1 MEIVDLFILSFEA
14 LKERKLRASLTTLMV
29 VIGAALVT
37 GLNGLTTGLNEY
49 MVKQF
54 STLGANVII
63 VLPGSQSIRLDNQVT
78 KNLEKIHDVVT
89 ALPFIQQSATIESGG
104 SSRNVFVMGID
115 QQKLHLVIPTLEL
128 ESGSLIQ
135 PSDSTGIV
143 IGNTV
148 AYPPGQ
154 SIPFAQY
161 GQSITIKFLAQG
173 EASPSLV
180 KASFRVKGII
190 KYMGTSSVFIPIDR
204 MALISLNAAN
214 SLFKRAGVYD
224 GILLVATNQDVVEKI
239 VSDIRKILGTN
250 VEIHTAKSIIQ
261 TIQNIMG
268 AFQLFMGSVASVSL
282 IVASVGI
289 LAGLY
294 TAVMERTKEI
304 GILKALGF
312 KNHAIL
318 LLFLNEALW
327 IGIIGG
333 LIGDVLGIGLGYALA
348 ISAGEMRRRTTIQS
362 PIGQLGYIPPIFTL
376 ENLIFVWIFCLLL
389 SIIAGVYPAW
399 KASKLDPVVALRKE

>member
-1 MEIVDLFILSFEA
+1 MKIFDIFALSFDA
-14 LKERKLRASLTTLMV
+14 LKERKLRAGLTILMV

-37 GLNGLTTGLNEY
+37 GLNGLTNGLNEY

-63 VLPGSQSIRLDNQVT
+63 ILPGSQSIRLDNQVA
-78 KNLEKIHDVVT
+78 KNLERIRNVIAV
-89 ALPFIQQSATIESGG
+89 LPFIQQSATIESGG
-104 SSRNVFVMGID
+104 TSRNVFVMGID
-115 QQKLHLVIPTLEL
+115 QQKLHLVVPTLEL
-128 ESGSLIQ
+128 EVGSLIQ
-135 PSDSTGIV
+135 PSDSTGVV
-143 IGNTV
+143 IGNVV

-154 SIPFAQY
+154 STPFAQY
-161 GQSITIKFLAQG
+161 GQSISIKFLAPG
-173 EASPSLV
+173 ESSPSLI

-204 MALISLNAAN
+204 MVIISLNAAN

-224 GILLVATNQDVVEKI
+224 GILLVTANQDLVEEVVND
-239 VSDIRKILGTN
+239 VRKILGTN
-250 VEIHTAKSIIQ
+250 VEVHTAKSIIQ
-261 TIQNIMG
+261 MIQNVMG

-312 KNHAIL
+312 KNRTIL

-327 IGIIGG
+327 MGIIGG
-333 LIGDVLGIGLGYALA
+333 LIGDLLGIGLGHTLA
-348 ISAGEMRRRTTIQS
+348 ILAGEMRARATTQS
-362 PIGQLGYIPPIFTL
+362 PMGQIGYIPPIFNI
-376 ENLIFVWIFCLLL
+376 ENLIFVWVFCLFL
-389 SIIAGVYPAW
+389 SIIAGIYPAW
-399 KASKLDPVVALRKE
+399 RASRLDPVVALRKE

>member
-1 MEIVDLFILSFEA
+1 LEIVDLFILSFEA
-14 LKERKLRASLTTLMV
+14 LKERKLRAVLTILMV

-49 MVKQF
+49 MLKQF

-135 PSDSTGIV
+135 PSDSTGVV

-224 GILLVATNQDVVEKI
+224 GILLVAVNQDVVEKI

-250 VEIHTAKSIIQ
+250 VEVHTAKSIIQ
-261 TIQNIMG
+261 MIQNIMG

-327 IGIIGG
+327 MGIIGG

-348 ISAGEMRRRTTIQS
+348 ISAGEMRGRATAQS
-362 PIGQLGYIPPIFTL
+362 PMGQLGYIPPIFTL

-399 KASKLDPVVALRKE
+399 RASKLDPVVALRKE

>member
-1 MEIVDLFILSFEA
+1 MDLFVLSFEA
-14 LKERKLRASLTTLMV
+14 LKERKLRAALTILMV
-29 VIGAALVT
+29 TIGAALVT

-63 VLPGSQSIRLDNQVT
+63 ILPSSQSVRLDNQIV
-78 KNLEKIHDVVT
+78 KNLKKINNVVD

-104 SSRNVFVMGID
+104 SSRNAFIMGID

-128 ESGSLIQ
+128 ESGSLLN
-135 PSDSTGIV
+135 PYDGTGIV
-143 IGNTV
+143 LGNII
-148 AYPPGQ
+148 AYPPDQ
-154 SIPFAQY
+154 PTPFARY
-161 GQSITIKFLAQG
+161 GQSITLKYLSQEGTSSSLIKN
-173 EASPSLV
+173 
-180 KASFRVKGII
+180 SFRVKGII

-204 MALISLNAAN
+204 MAIISLNAAN
-214 SLFKRAGVYD
+214 SFFKRGGIYD
-224 GILLVATNQDVVEKI
+224 GILLVAMNQDVVEE
-239 VSDIRKILGTN
+239 VANEVRKTLGTN

-268 AFQLFMGSVASVSL
+268 ALQVFMGSVAAVSL

-304 GILKALGF
+304 GVLKALGF
-312 KNHAIL
+312 KNGMIL

-333 LIGDVLGIGLGYALA
+333 IIGDILGIGLGHTLA
-348 ISAGEMRRRTTIQS
+348 IVAGEMRARGTAQS
-362 PIGQLGYIPPIFTL
+362 SIVRLGYIPPIFTF
-376 ENLIFVWIFCLLL
+376 ENLFFVWMFCLIL
-389 SIIAGVYPAW
+389 SVIAGIYPAW
-399 KASKLDPVVALRKE
+399 RASKLDPVVALRKE